1 MGEVLSIHQDV
12 DLSSGPADHRTD
24 KRVHSGARSY
34 TRHVL
39 SRLAVCGVQVGAR
52 HRCIDLHHE
61 PKTYNPWQDA
71 TYCRCG
77 HIRWAGEHAQC
88 DTAVEA
94 FEGFPHHPSGR
105 PDPRTY
111 PGKNDTESRH
121 VSEQRSIGR
130 SELRR

>member
-1 MGEVLSIHQDV
+1 MGEVLSSHQDV
-12 DLSSGPADHRTD
+12 DLSSGQEHHLADELVHR
-24 KRVHSGARSY
+24 GARSS

-39 SRLAVCGVQVGAR
+39 NRLAGCGVQVEVR
-52 HRCIDLHHE
+52 NRCIDLHHE
-61 PKTYNPWQDA
+61 PRTYNPWQDA

-88 DTAVEA
+88 DTAVA
-94 FEGFPHHPSGR
+94 TFEVFPPHPSRR

-111 PGKNDTESRH
+111 PGKNDTESRQ

>member
-12 DLSSGPADHRTD
+12 DLSSGQAHHRPGEL
-24 KRVHSGARSY
+24 VHRGARSY

-39 SRLAVCGVQVGAR
+39 NWVAACGVQVGAR
-52 HRCIDLHHE
+52 HRCIDLHYE

-71 TYCRCG
+71 TYCGCS
-77 HIRWAGEHAQC
+77 HMRWAGEHAQF

-94 FEGFPHHPSGR
+94 FEVFPRHPSRR

-111 PGKNDTESRH
+111 PGKNAPEPWQ
-121 VSEQRSIGR
+121 VSEQRPIGR